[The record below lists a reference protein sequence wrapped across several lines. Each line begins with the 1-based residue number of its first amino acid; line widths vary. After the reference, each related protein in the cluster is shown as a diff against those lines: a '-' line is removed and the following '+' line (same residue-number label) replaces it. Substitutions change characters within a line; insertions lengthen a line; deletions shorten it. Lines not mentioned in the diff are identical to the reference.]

1 MQFPVKP
8 ELHSSGS
15 AAGEPQNQF
24 QMFSLPVLAGRDS
37 GQAGRQRA
45 RAPILRVPLLQP
57 LTGLTGLFRESAVST
72 WALALAT
79 TSHSAVRACRSEL
92 ATCCEQEKPSLC
104 SSRSK
109 SKIGLEK
116 SVRWAGKEAS
126 CRGPW
131 GSQKQHQRLSPPSSI
146 GSGGASQ
153 S

>member
-1 MQFPVKP
+1 MLF
-8 ELHSSGS
+8 L
-15 AAGEPQNQF
+15 
-24 QMFSLPVLAGRDS
+24 L
-37 GQAGRQRA
+37 
-45 RAPILRVPLLQP
+45 PILRVPLLQP
-57 LTGLTGLFRESAVST
+57 LTGLTGLFMESAVST

-79 TSHSAVRACRSEL
+79 TSHSAVRACCSEL

-146 GSGGASQ
+146 GSGGASSLGGSSKDSSGQ
-153 S
+153 VIVPFLLRNSARSAPNPGESHSK